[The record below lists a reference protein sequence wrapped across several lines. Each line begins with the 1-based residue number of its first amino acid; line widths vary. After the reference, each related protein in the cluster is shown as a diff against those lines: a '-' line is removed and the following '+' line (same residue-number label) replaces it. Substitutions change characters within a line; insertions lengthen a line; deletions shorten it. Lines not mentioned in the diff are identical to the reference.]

1 MVVTNRG
8 RELGMRLRHVIDD
21 LAQNVKEKCAG
32 PAGRNHHQ
40 QTGSCPQ
47 RSAPIERMIQMD
59 DDSLF
64 FHVVV
69 MVAVGV
75 IAVALWLLYQV

>member
-1 MVVTNRG
+1 
-8 RELGMRLRHVIDD
+8 
-21 LAQNVKEKCAG
+21 
-32 PAGRNHHQ
+32 
-40 QTGSCPQ
+40 
-47 RSAPIERMIQMD
+47 MD